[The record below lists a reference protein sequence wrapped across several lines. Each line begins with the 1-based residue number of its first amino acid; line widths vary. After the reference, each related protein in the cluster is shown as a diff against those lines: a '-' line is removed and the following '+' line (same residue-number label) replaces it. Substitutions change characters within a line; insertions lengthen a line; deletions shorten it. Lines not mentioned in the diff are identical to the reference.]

1 MPRCPPRPVGK
12 TTTSI
17 MPAPA
22 RLTYTC
28 LDTTISGEERMKTQ
42 TILRAITASLLLLAT
57 CQGALAGEAKGKGG
71 QAGRLKVMT
80 QNLYVGAN
88 LFKILNPDQPLP
100 VNAAEIF
107 GDILVTDFAQRAE
120 SIADL
125 VAEHEPHLIG
135 LQEVSLIRTQCPSDI
150 IPPGDPSPNAM
161 DLYADYLAMLL
172 AELAERGLAY
182 EIAAVVENAD
192 VELPVANL
200 GLLECPFPFFDARL
214 TDRDVTLRRSDVGVT
229 FSYSDNFQGNLPVP
243 VPGGG
248 EIVFTRGYNIVDV
261 DLNGRS
267 YRFVNTHLEVSGN
280 PAANFFQSVQA
291 QELTQI
297 LNALPFIV
305 GDEIVVVVG
314 DLNSDPAEGPESV
327 CLLPPDFDTL
337 GLCPTPYAVMAG
349 SGYLDTWT
357 VRNGAPDPG
366 YTCCQ
371 EDLLMNPFSW
381 LDERIDHVWVRP
393 PLAGPQGPNF
403 LNAVH
408 ATVVGTRDEDRTVDG
423 LWPSDHAGVVT
434 GMTFRQKK

>member
-1 MPRCPPRPVGK
+1 
-12 TTTSI
+12 
-17 MPAPA
+17 
-22 RLTYTC
+22 
-28 LDTTISGEERMKTQ
+28 MKTVKIFRSILAVLMAAVCCQ
-42 TILRAITASLLLLAT
+42 TAM
-57 CQGALAGEAKGKGG
+57 AGQANGKDG

-88 LFKILNPDQPLP
+88 LFKILNPGQPLP

-107 GDILVTDFAQRAE
+107 SDIQVTDFAQRAE

-125 VAEHEPHLIG
+125 IAEHEPHLIG
-135 LQEVSLIRTQCPSDI
+135 LQEVSLIRTQCPTDI
-150 IPPGDPSPNAM
+150 LPPPGDPTPNAT
-161 DLYADYLAMLL
+161 DVYADYLELL
-172 AELAERGLAY
+172 LVELAERGLQY
-182 EIAAVVENAD
+182 EVAAAVVDAD

-200 GLLECPFPFFDARL
+200 GLLDCPFPFFDARL

-229 FSYSDNFQGNLPVP
+229 LSYSDNFTYNLPVP

-248 EIVFTRGYNIVDV
+248 EIVFLRGYNIVDV

-291 QELTQI
+291 QELTEI
-297 LNALPFIV
+297 LNALPFIF
-305 GDEIVVVVG
+305 GDKIVVVVG
-314 DLNSDPAEGPESV
+314 DLNSDPAEGPESI

-337 GLCPTPYAVMAG
+337 GLCPTPYAIMAG

-371 EDLLMNPFSW
+371 QDLLMNPVSW

-393 PLAGPQGPNF
+393 PLAGSEGPNF

-408 ATVVGTRDEDRTVDG
+408 ATVVGDRDEDRTVDG